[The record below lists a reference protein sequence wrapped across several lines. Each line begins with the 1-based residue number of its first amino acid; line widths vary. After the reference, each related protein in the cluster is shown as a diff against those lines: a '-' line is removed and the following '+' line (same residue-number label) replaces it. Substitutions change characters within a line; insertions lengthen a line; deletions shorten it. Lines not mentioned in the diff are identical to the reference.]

1 MKFRFGIF
9 FRFLLAAYCLL
20 TFFLAVFFSGI
31 PYSSSGAAFLLTAAL
46 VFYIVSLGGLLIA
59 HRKEG
64 RPAIEAGLLFFY
76 PLAVRCFIFRK
87 CDVREPDFWLFIGV
101 FTFIIIAGGFFL
113 GIILSPLIARVRGQ
127 SAKKT
132 GAAVRSGFRHI
143 RRAVPLDFAVFFA
156 GGVILALVLS
166 FLRIFP
172 SILPP
177 DQGWSLA
184 ACAFLAAGTAG
195 TAWFAYR
202 HTRFGLNEN
211 RKLRSRYQPEEETS
225 T

>member
-1 MKFRFGIF
+1 MKFRVGII
-9 FRFLLAAYCLL
+9 FRFLLAIYCLA
-20 TFFLAVFFSGI
+20 TFFLAIFFSGI
-31 PYSSSGAAFLLTAAL
+31 SSSSSGAAFLLTAAL

-64 RPAIEAGLLFFY
+64 RPAIETGLLLFY
-76 PLAVRCFIFRK
+76 PLAVRFFLFRK
-87 CDVREPDFWLFIGV
+87 CDVGEPDFWLFIGV

-113 GIILSPLIARVRGQ
+113 GIVLSPLIARVRGQ
-127 SAKKT
+127 SASKT
-132 GAAVRSGFRHI
+132 GSAVRSGFRHI

-177 DQGWSLA
+177 DQGWSSA
-184 ACAFLAAGTAG
+184 AYAFLAAGTAG
-195 TAWFAYR
+195 TAWFSYR

-211 RKLRSRYQPEEETS
+211 SKLRRRYYRRGEGS
-225 T
+225 